1 MKNLF
6 KNSAILL
13 GIVIA
18 AAFTL
23 NVVSGNQNTSV
34 LSDQSEIAMASVTGM
49 NVFDSG
55 KCNDGKDM
63 KKHEKSDKKDSEAK
77 SKKDA
82 KCGNGDSKCGDGKCG
97 KDSKESKK
105 SEKKEKDKEMKCGD
119 GKCGS

>member
-13 GIVIA
+13 GIVLA

-23 NVVSGNQNTSV
+23 NVVSGNQDTSV
-34 LSDQSEIAMASVTGM
+34 LSDQSEIAMAGVAGM
-49 NVFDSG
+49 HVFDSG

-63 KKHEKSDKKDSEAK
+63 KKHEKADKKDSEAK
-77 SKKDA
+77 GKKDA
-82 KCGNGDSKCGDGKCG
+82 KCGDGDSKCG

-105 SEKKEKDKEMKCGD
+105 SSDKKKKDMKCGD